1 MKKEDKEL
9 HNREVL
15 AIANYCRSFL
25 YYGDFLS
32 ESENNKVHD
41 RIKKFQDNNKISI
54 SPEQVDSVDVNY
66 SGK

>member
-9 HNREVL
+9 REVL

>member
-9 HNREVL
+9 YNREVL

-25 YYGDFLS
+25 YYRDFIS
-32 ESENNKVHD
+32 ESENDKVHD
-41 RIKKFQDNNKISI
+41 RILKFQDKNKINI
-54 SPEQVDSVDVNY
+54 SPEQIESVDVNY